1 MQNVGLLCEEDT
13 LVKAP
18 FSQQQYFHQT
28 DVIFFLQRQMIQVK
42 WYSAVAQSYNP
53 TLESNRVSIEVSLW
67 EPERRRIPCNF
78 SPMDGLHFSAFTLG
92 EQLQSVAM
100 KVS

>member
-42 WYSAVAQSYNP
+42 LYSAVAQSYNP
-53 TLESNRVSIEVSLW
+53 T
-67 EPERRRIPCNF
+67 
-78 SPMDGLHFSAFTLG
+78 
-92 EQLQSVAM
+92 
-100 KVS
+100 